1 MAELLTRLSA
11 APKPG
16 PNPGSESLPEDDTE
30 ARFLRAAADFR
41 ALAEWEPERE
51 RALRRFAAEGSED
64 AWREAERY
72 LRSPHE

>member
-1 MAELLTRLSA
+1 MADLLTRLSA
-11 APKPG
+11 APK
-16 PNPGSESLPEDDTE
+16 PGSESLPEDDTE

-51 RALRRFAAEGSED
+51 RALQRLGAEGSED
-64 AWREAERY
+64 AWREAQRY